1 MEDVVNEETNEVVT
15 LGLRNILA
23 NLNELIVRIN
33 NELAAERNQ
42 DIIKYRSEL
51 RKLIELATEFL
62 ETSGGF
68 ADSESF
74 VNYIN
79 VSTIVW
85 STSIILED
93 IKDQTD
99 ILKELLIQHY
109 IIEPENP
116 VVEPS
121 EPEEPVVEP
130 IEEPTVEPEPGNND
144 DPTIEDIIVDDNNN
158 G

>member
-1 MEDVVNEETNEVVT
+1 M
-15 LGLRNILA
+15 
-23 NLNELIVRIN
+23 
-33 NELAAERNQ
+33 
-42 DIIKYRSEL
+42 
-51 RKLIELATEFL
+51 

-99 ILKELLIQHY
+99 ILKELLIQY
-109 IIEPENP
+109 NIIEPENP

-121 EPEEPVVEP
+121 EPEEPIV
-130 IEEPTVEPEPGNND
+130 EEPTEEPEDPEPGNND